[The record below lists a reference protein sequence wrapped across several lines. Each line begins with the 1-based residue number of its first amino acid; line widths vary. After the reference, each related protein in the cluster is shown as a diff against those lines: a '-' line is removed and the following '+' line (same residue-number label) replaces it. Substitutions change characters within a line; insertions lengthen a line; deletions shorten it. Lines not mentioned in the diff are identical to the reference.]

1 MYGNGNGKMA
11 FFRLKMSLTMNLFG
25 VHLWYFSGSCYRM
38 NTFSRQRERERR
50 KQSNANCTEIN
61 REKNHD
67 TKFQKRFRNRWITEQ
82 LFFWFFNLYEFR
94 LSIRYYVKRGSW
106 PLFWHLKKIIKGYRM
121 HSCMLPNIRYYW
133 VHFMFVEIRLLK
145 TVEAWIWTFFVC
157 Y

>member
-1 MYGNGNGKMA
+1 MDFFWRSITTNQLQMMCQWWENEQNSPNGKNMNNNSQWCMVMA
-11 FFRLKMSLTMNLFG
+11 MAKWHFFRLKMSLTMNLFG

-50 KQSNANCTEIN
+50 KQSNANCTGIN

-67 TKFQKRFRNRWITEQ
+67 TKFQKRSRDRWITEQ

-106 PLFWHLKKIIKGYRM
+106 PLFWHLKK
-121 HSCMLPNIRYYW
+121 W
-133 VHFMFVEIRLLK
+133 
-145 TVEAWIWTFFVC
+145 
-157 Y
+157 

>member
-1 MYGNGNGKMA
+1 MA
-11 FFRLKMSLTMNLFG
+11 FNNNKSITNDVSMVRERTKQPKWKNMNNNSEWCMVMAMAKWHFFQLKMSLTMNLFG

-67 TKFQKRFRNRWITEQ
+67 TKFQKRSRNRWITEQ

-106 PLFWHLKKIIKGYRM
+106 PLFWHLKK
-121 HSCMLPNIRYYW
+121 W
-133 VHFMFVEIRLLK
+133 
-145 TVEAWIWTFFVC
+145 
-157 Y
+157 